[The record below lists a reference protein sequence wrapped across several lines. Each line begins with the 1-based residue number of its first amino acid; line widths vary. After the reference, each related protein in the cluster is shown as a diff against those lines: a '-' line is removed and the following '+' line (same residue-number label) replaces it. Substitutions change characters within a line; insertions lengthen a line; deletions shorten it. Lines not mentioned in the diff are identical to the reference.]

1 VKASHNLARV
11 AMTFDDD
18 TLLPNGGLAVAAL
31 LAQKLGV
38 ADLIDEHVTIG
49 GEAGANG
56 GAKAVTVVGS
66 ALVGGDCID
75 DARVLQAGATRRLFD
90 GVRAASTVGIW
101 LRAFIWA
108 SVRQLDR
115 VTRELLARA
124 WQAGLG
130 PADLSADLTIDV
142 DSSVVE
148 TYGLA
153 KQGGARFAY
162 TGVRGYHP
170 LLASLAE
177 TGELLHARLRGGS
190 ANTGRG
196 AASFVAETISRVRH
210 TGATGGLTLRAD
222 SGFYAG
228 AVISACRR
236 HDVRYSITARK
247 NRGIQRAIDQIPA
260 RDWVPIPYWLDGGAD
275 VAETTYTAFAGTRH
289 ETTARLVV
297 RRVRPTPGSQLA
309 MDVVFSYHAILTDRD
324 GPLLAV
330 EADHRR
336 HAIVEHTICDLKHHA
351 GLAHLP
357 SGRFAAN
364 AAWLSLVG
372 IAYNLARWTASAADL
387 GRITTKTLRLT
398 VIAVPARL
406 VRSGRRSRLRLPTD
420 WPWADHITTAL
431 ETIGRIEPAPG

>member
-1 VKASHNLARV
+1 MKASHNLARV

>member
-1 VKASHNLARV
+1 VSV
-11 AMTFDDD
+11 TFDDD

-38 ADLIDEHVTIG
+38 ADLIDEHVAIG

-56 GAKAVTVVGS
+56 GAKAATVIGT
-66 ALVGGDCID
+66 ALAGGDCID

-101 LRAFIWA
+101 LRAFAWA
-108 SVRQLDR
+108 AVRQLDR

-130 PADLSADLTIDV
+130 PDLTADLTIDI
-142 DSSVVE
+142 DSTVCE

-153 KQGGARFAY
+153 KQGATGFAY

-170 LLASLAE
+170 LVASLAD
-177 TGELLHARLRGGS
+177 TGELLHTRLRGGTS
-190 ANTGRG
+190 ASGRG
-196 AASFVAETISRVRH
+196 ATSFVAETISRVRH
-210 TGATGGLTLRAD
+210 AGATGGLTLRAD

-228 AVISACRR
+228 AVVSACRR
-236 HDVRYSITARK
+236 HNVRYSITARK
-247 NRGIQRAIDQIPA
+247 NRAIRRAIAAIPDDA
-260 RDWVPIPYWLDGGAD
+260 WVPIPYWLDGGAD
-275 VAETTYTAFAGTRH
+275 VAETIYTAFAGSRH
-289 ETTARLVV
+289 EITTRLLV

-309 MDVVFSYHAILTDRD
+309 LDVVFSYHTIITDRT
-324 GPLLAV
+324 GPLLEV

-336 HAIVEHTICDLKHHA
+336 HAVVEHTICDLKHHA

-364 AAWLSLVG
+364 AAWLTLVG
-372 IAYNLARWTASAADL
+372 IAYNLARWTATAAGL

-406 VRSGRRSRLRLPTD
+406 VTSGRRLRLRLPTA
-420 WPWADHITTAL
+420 WPWADHITAAL
-431 ETIGRIEPAPG
+431 DTIGRLQPAPG

>member
-1 VKASHNLARV
+1 
-11 AMTFDDD
+11 MTFDDD

-31 LAQKLGV
+31 LAQRLGV
-38 ADLIDEHVTIG
+38 ADLVDEHVSVA
-49 GEAGANG
+49 GEAGVNS
-56 GAKAVTVVGS
+56 GAKAATVIGT
-66 ALVGGDCID
+66 ALAGGDCID

-101 LRAFIWA
+101 LRAFVWA
-108 SVRQLDR
+108 TVRQLDR
-115 VTRELLARA
+115 VTRELLRRA

-130 PADLSADLTIDV
+130 PDLDADLTIDI

-153 KQGGARFAY
+153 KQGGTGFAY

-210 TGATGGLTLRAD
+210 AGATGRLTLRAD

-228 AVISACRR
+228 TVVSACRR
-236 HDVRYSITARK
+236 HGVRYSVTARK
-247 NRGIQRAIDQIPA
+247 NRGIQRAIDAIA
-260 RDWVPIPYWLDGGAD
+260 EHDWVPIPYWIDGGAD

-289 ETTARLVV
+289 ETTARLIV

-309 MDVVFSYHAILTDRD
+309 MDVVFSYHAVLTDRT
-324 GPLLAV
+324 GPLPEI

-364 AAWLSLVG
+364 AAWLALIG
-372 IAYNLARWTASAADL
+372 IAYNLARWTANAAGL
-387 GRITTKTLRLT
+387 GRVTTKTLRLT

-406 VRSGRRSRLRLPTD
+406 VRSGRRTRLRLPTA

-431 ETIGRIEPAPG
+431 QVIGQLQPAPG